1 MHCCIPTP
9 VTDNNT
15 STGVI
20 FVTLNV
26 GRSAVNRQGISHCLE
41 SGHPV
46 QHAAAQLLNINRLT
60 TLHLLHRFML

>member
-1 MHCCIPTP
+1 M
-9 VTDNNT
+9 
-15 STGVI
+15 I